1 MTYSETTGLLEIRRH
16 RQGRSSSARD
26 VGTPPDLLERLLG
39 LIRKVFASGLHAE
52 PTGDPLTKLSDRLLQ
67 DIGLTRAEAIELD
80 KRRQA

>member
-1 MTYSETTGLLEIRRH
+1 MAYSETTGLLEINRY
-16 RQGRSSSARD
+16 RQGRSFSGGD

-39 LIRKVFASGLHAE
+39 RIRKVFAFGLHAE

-80 KRRQA
+80 KRRHA